1 MGLVAV
7 STDVVPQQLRLLVVE
22 DSDDD
27 YQILLRELSKAGY
40 LPRAERVTTPGDL
53 AAALARAWDLMVTDW
68 LLPGFG
74 GLQALDMLAARD
86 VDLPCIVISGT
97 PNEEA
102 AVSALRA
109 GALDFLSKDRPLRF
123 VPAIERALRESAV
136 RRARLV
142 AERELR
148 LSEARYR
155 TAFEH
160 APEPLLTYD
169 LAQGRVL
176 EANHAAQKLLGRTL
190 EEMRATSVGGLSPER
205 LSDGRDAVEVGRVL
219 ITQLL
224 ESGGLVAH
232 DWELVG
238 GDGEVIPVELRLAR
252 MPSDQAQL
260 LRVTILDQRE
270 RLRTEEVRR
279 RAAELELQNRRI
291 QEANRLKSEF
301 LANMSHELRTP
312 LNAIIGFAELL
323 HDGQVPYDSPQYKE
337 FLGDILTSG
346 RHLLQLINDVLDLAK
361 VEAGKLDFRP
371 ETVELARLIGEV
383 VSITRTTASKKKI
396 TVETAVDPALVAIT
410 IDPNRFKQV
419 AYNYLSNALKFTP
432 DAGRVAIRVVPEG
445 PEQFRLEVED
455 TGVGIA
461 SEDIGRLFVEF
472 QQLESGASKRHQG
485 TGLGLALTRR
495 LVEAQ
500 GGAVG
505 VSSVPGKGSTFHAT
519 LPRHAR
525 GGEAMLVTPTSSPRL
540 GARTVLVVEDTAQ
553 DRQVL
558 VDTLAK
564 AGYAV
569 ETAATGAEAIA
580 RCKER
585 SFDAVT
591 LDLLLPDMSGLDLL
605 TSLRADGRARMT
617 PVIVV
622 TVAPDHRLIAA
633 FAVHDVLKK
642 PLEPTSLLH
651 ALERAGVRPDRR
663 GGILV
668 VDDDPGALR
677 LMDATLAQLGYSTI
691 TRSTGAAALEAATQL
706 HPSAVVL
713 DLVMDGMDGVEFLA
727 KLRQLPEHVRTP
739 VLIWT
744 MKDLTAAEHERLRQ
758 AAQAVVSKN
767 GNSASTVVQQLRAL
781 LPGAS

>member
-1 MGLVAV
+1 L
-7 STDVVPQQLRLLVVE
+7 TQDVVPQQLRLLVVE

-27 YQILLRELSKAGY
+27 YQILVRELAKAGY
-40 LPRAERVTTPGDL
+40 LPRSERVTS
-53 AAALARAWDLMVTDW
+53 AAELTSALGRTWDLMVTDW
-68 LLPGFG
+68 MLPGFG

-155 TAFEH
+155 MAFEH

-176 EANHAAQKLLGRTL
+176 EANRAAQKLLGRTV
-190 EEMRATSVGGLSPER
+190 EELRATSIGGLSPEK
-205 LSDGRDAVEVGRVL
+205 LSDGTDAVEVGRTL
-219 ITQLL
+219 ITRLL
-224 ESGGLVAH
+224 EGSELLSH
-232 DWELVG
+232 DWELLG
-238 GDGEVIPVELRLAR
+238 SDGEVIPVELRLAR

-291 QEANRLKSEF
+291 QEASRLKSEF

-323 HDGQVPYDSPQYKE
+323 HDGQVPHDTPQHKE

-371 ETVELARLIGEV
+371 ERVDLGKLVGEV

-396 TVETAVDPALVAIT
+396 TVETTVDPSLVDIT

-432 DAGRVAIRVVPEG
+432 EAGRVAIRVVPDG
-445 PEQFRLEVED
+445 PDRFRLELQD

-505 VSSVPGKGSTFHAT
+505 VSSAPGKGSTFHAT
-519 LPRHAR
+519 LPRSVR
-525 GGEAMLVTPTSSPRL
+525 GGEAMLVTPTSTPRL
-540 GARTVLVVEDTAQ
+540 GARTVLVVEDNVL
-553 DRQVL
+553 DRELL
-558 VDTLAK
+558 VETLAR

-605 TSLRADGRARMT
+605 ASLRTNGRARQT

-622 TVAPDHRLIAA
+622 TVAADHRLIAA
-633 FAVHDVLKK
+633 FAVHDVIEK
-642 PLEPTSLLH
+642 PLEPATLLH

-691 TRSTGAAALEAATQL
+691 TRSTGAAALEAAVQL

-713 DLVMDGMDGVEFLA
+713 DLVMDGMDGVEFLD
-727 KLRQLPEHVRTP
+727 KLRQLPDHARTP
-739 VLIWT
+739 VLVWT
-744 MKDLTAAEHERLRQ
+744 MKDLTDAEAVRLRQ

-767 GNSASTVVQQLRAL
+767 GTTPATVVQQLRSL
-781 LPGAS
+781 LSGGVQ

>member
-1 MGLVAV
+1 V
-7 STDVVPQQLRLLVVE
+7 TQDVVPQQLRLLVVE

-27 YQILLRELSKAGY
+27 YQILLRELAKAGY
-40 LPRAERVTTPGDL
+40 LPRSERVTSAADL
-53 AAALARAWDLMVTDW
+53 TSALGRSWDLMVTDW
-68 LLPGFG
+68 MLPGFG

-155 TAFEH
+155 MAFEH

-176 EANHAAQKLLGRTL
+176 EANHAAQKLLGRTV
-190 EEMRATSVGGLSPER
+190 EELRATSIGGLSPEK
-205 LSDGRDAVEVGRVL
+205 LSNGSDAVEIGRTL
-219 ITQLL
+219 ITRLL
-224 ESGGLVAH
+224 EGTELLSH

-238 GDGEVIPVELRLAR
+238 SDGEVIPVELRLAR

-270 RLRTEEVRR
+270 RLRTEEMRR

-291 QEANRLKSEF
+291 QEASRLKSEF

-323 HDGQVPYDSPQYKE
+323 HDGQVPHDAPQHKE

-371 ETVELARLIGEV
+371 EPVDVGKLVGEV
-383 VSITRTTASKKKI
+383 VSITRTTAAKKKI
-396 TVETAVDPALVAIT
+396 TVETTVDPSLVDIT

-432 DAGRVAIRVVPEG
+432 EGGRVTIRVVADG
-445 PEQFRLEVED
+445 PDRFRLELQD

-505 VSSVPGKGSTFHAT
+505 VSSAPGKGSTFHAT
-519 LPRHAR
+519 LPRHVR
-525 GGEAMLVTPTSSPRL
+525 GGEAMLVTPTSTPRL
-540 GARTVLVVEDTAQ
+540 GARTVLVVEDTVL
-553 DRQVL
+553 DRELL
-558 VDTLAK
+558 VETLAR

-591 LDLLLPDMSGLDLL
+591 LDLMLPDMSGLDLL
-605 TSLRADGRARMT
+605 GALRTNGRARQT

-622 TVAPDHRLIAA
+622 TVAADHRLIAA
-633 FAVHDVLKK
+633 FAVHDVIEK
-642 PLEPTSLLH
+642 PLEPATLLH

-691 TRSTGAAALEAATQL
+691 TRSTGAAALEAAVQL

-713 DLVMDGMDGVEFLA
+713 DLVMDGMDGVEFLD
-727 KLRQLPEHVRTP
+727 KLRQLPEHARTP
-739 VLIWT
+739 VLVWT
-744 MKDLTAAEHERLRQ
+744 MKDLTDAEAVRLRQ

-767 GNSASTVVQQLRAL
+767 GTTPASVVQQLRSL
-781 LPGAS
+781 LPGGVR